1 MTLWQID
8 ERINK
13 ILEND
18 FYIDEETGE
27 VFFTEDLDKLDVE
40 RTKKIENIALYVKNL
55 KYEAEAIK
63 NEIDNLKMRAETK
76 KKKAEKLTNYLDE
89 ILGGEKLETSKVALS
104 YRKSTA
110 VKIENEELLPDE
122 FMTIKIDK
130 KPDKVAIAKLLKN
143 GETIIGCELIEKQNL
158 QIK

>member
-27 VFFTEDLDKLDVE
+27 VFLTEDLDKLDVE
-40 RTKKIENIALYVKNL
+40 RTEKIENVALYVKNL

-63 NEIDNLKMRAETK
+63 SEIDNLKSRAEIK
-76 KKKAEKLTNYLDE
+76 NKKAEKLTNYLDKV
-89 ILGGEKLETSKVALS
+89 LCGEKLETPKVALS

-130 KPDKVAIAKLLKN
+130 KPNKVAIAKLLKN
-143 GETIIGCELIEKQNL
+143 GETITGCELIEKQNL

>member
-27 VFFTEDLDKLDVE
+27 VFLPENLDELEIE
-40 RTKKIENIALYVKNL
+40 RTEKIENIALYIKNL
-55 KYEAEAIK
+55 KSEADAIK
-63 NEIDNLKMRAETK
+63 CEIDNLKKRVETK
-76 KKKAEKLTNYLDE
+76 KNKVERLTEYLE
-89 ILGGEKLETSKVALS
+89 NALNGEKLETSKVALS
-104 YRKSTA
+104 YRNSTS
-110 VKIENEELLPDE
+110 VKIENEEVIPDE
-122 FMTIKIDK
+122 LMTIKTEK
-130 KPDKVAIAKLLKN
+130 KPNKTAIAKLLKS
-143 GETIIGCELIEKQNL
+143 GGLVVGCELVEKQNL

>member
-27 VFFTEDLDKLDVE
+27 VFLTEDLDKLDVE
-40 RTKKIENIALYVKNL
+40 RTEKIENVALYVKNL

-63 NEIDNLKMRAETK
+63 SEIDNLKSRAEIK
-76 KKKAEKLTNYLDE
+76 NKKAEKLTNYLDKV
-89 ILGGEKLETSKVALS
+89 LCGEKLETPKVALS
-104 YRKSTA
+104 YRESTA

-130 KPDKVAIAKLLKN
+130 KPNKVAIAKLLKN
-143 GETIIGCELIEKQNL
+143 GETITGCELIEKQNL

>member
-27 VFFTEDLDKLDVE
+27 VFLPENLDELDVE
-40 RTKKIENIALYVKNL
+40 RTEKIENIALYIKNL
-55 KYEAEAIK
+55 KSEAEAIK
-63 NEIDNLKMRAETK
+63 SEVDNLKSRADVK
-76 KKKAEKLTNYLDE
+76 KKKAERLTDYLDK

-104 YRKSTA
+104 YRKSTS
-110 VKIENEELLPDE
+110 VKIENEEIIPDE
-122 FMTIKIDK
+122 FMTIKTEK
-130 KPDKVAIAKLLKN
+130 KPNKTAIAKLLKN
-143 GETIIGCELIEKQNL
+143 GETVVGCELVEKQNL

>member
-27 VFFTEDLDKLDVE
+27 VFLTEDLDKLDVE
-40 RTKKIENIALYVKNL
+40 RTEKIENIALYVKNL
-55 KYEAEAIK
+55 KCEAEAIK
-63 NEIDNLKMRAETK
+63 NEINNLKMRAEIK
-76 KKKAEKLTNYLDE
+76 EKKAERLTNYLDE

-122 FMTIKIDK
+122 FMTIKTDK
-130 KPDKVAIAKLLKN
+130 KPNKVAIAKLLKN

>member
-27 VFFTEDLDKLDVE
+27 VFLTEDLDKLDVE
-40 RTKKIENIALYVKNL
+40 RTEKIENVALYVKNL

-63 NEIDNLKMRAETK
+63 SEIDNLKSRAEIK
-76 KKKAEKLTNYLDE
+76 KKKAEKLTNYLDK
-89 ILGGEKLETSKVALS
+89 ILCGEKLETPKVALS

-130 KPDKVAIAKLLKN
+130 KPNKVSIAKLLKN
-143 GETIIGCELIEKQNL
+143 GKTITGCELIEKQNL

>member
-18 FYIDEETGE
+18 FCVDDETGE
-27 VFFTEDLDKLDVE
+27 IFLPEDLDKLDVE
-40 RTKKIENIALYVKNL
+40 RTEKIENIALYVKNL
-55 KYEAEAIK
+55 KCEADAIK
-63 NEIDNLKMRAETK
+63 REIDNLKIRAEIK
-76 KKKAEKLTNYLDE
+76 IKKAERLTSYLDE
-89 ILGGEKLETSKVALS
+89 ILGGEKFETSKVALS
-104 YRKSTA
+104 YRKSTS

-122 FMTIKIDK
+122 FMTIKTDK
-130 KPDKVAIAKLLKN
+130 KPNKVAIAKLLKN

>member
-27 VFFTEDLDKLDVE
+27 VFLTEDLDKLDVE
-40 RTKKIENIALYVKNL
+40 RTEKIENVALYVKNL
-55 KYEAEAIK
+55 KCEVEAIK
-63 NEIDNLKMRAETK
+63 SEIDNLKARAEIK

-89 ILGGEKLETSKVALS
+89 ILGGEKLETPKVALS

-130 KPDKVAIAKLLKN
+130 KPNKVAIAKSLKN
-143 GETIIGCELIEKQNL
+143 GETIIGCELVEKQNL

>member
-27 VFFTEDLDKLDVE
+27 VFLTEDLDKLDVE
-40 RTKKIENIALYVKNL
+40 RTEKIENVALYVKNL

-63 NEIDNLKMRAETK
+63 SEIDNLKSRAEIK
-76 KKKAEKLTNYLDE
+76 NKKAEKLRGYLDKV
-89 ILGGEKLETSKVALS
+89 LCGEKLETPKVALS

-130 KPDKVAIAKLLKN
+130 KPNKVAIAKLLKN
-143 GETIIGCELIEKQNL
+143 GETITGCELIEKQNL

>member
-27 VFFTEDLDKLDVE
+27 VFLTEDLDKLDVE
-40 RTKKIENIALYVKNL
+40 RTEKFENVALYVKNL

-63 NEIDNLKMRAETK
+63 SEIDNLKSRAEIK
-76 KKKAEKLTNYLDE
+76 NKKAEKLTNYLDKV
-89 ILGGEKLETSKVALS
+89 LCGEKLETPKVALS

-130 KPDKVAIAKLLKN
+130 KPNKVAIAKLLKN
-143 GETIIGCELIEKQNL
+143 GETITGCELIEKQNL

>member
-1 MTLWQID
+1 MTLWKID
-8 ERINK
+8 EKINK

-27 VFFTEDLDKLDVE
+27 VFLTEDLDKLDVE
-40 RTKKIENIALYVKNL
+40 RTEKIENVALYVKNL
-55 KYEAEAIK
+55 KCEAEAIK
-63 NEIDNLKMRAETK
+63 SEIDNLKSRAEIK
-76 KKKAEKLTNYLDE
+76 NKKAEKLTNYLDK
-89 ILGGEKLETSKVALS
+89 ILCGEKLETPKVALS

-122 FMTIKIDK
+122 LMTIKIDK
-130 KPDKVAIAKLLKN
+130 KPNKVAIAKSLKN

>member
-1 MTLWQID
+1 MTLWKID

-27 VFFTEDLDKLDVE
+27 VFLTEDLDKLDVE
-40 RTKKIENIALYVKNL
+40 RTEKIENVALYIKNL

-63 NEIDNLKMRAETK
+63 SEIDNLKSRAEIK

-89 ILGGEKLETSKVALS
+89 ILCGEKLETPKVALS

-130 KPDKVAIAKLLKN
+130 KPNKVAIAKLLKN
-143 GETIIGCELIEKQNL
+143 GETITGCELIEKQNL

>member
-1 MTLWQID
+1 MRLWQID

-27 VFFTEDLDKLDVE
+27 VFLTEDLDKLDVE
-40 RTKKIENIALYVKNL
+40 RTEKIENVALYVKNL

-63 NEIDNLKMRAETK
+63 SEIDNLKSRAEIK
-76 KKKAEKLTNYLDE
+76 NKKAEKLTNYLDKV
-89 ILGGEKLETSKVALS
+89 LCGEKLETPKVALS

-130 KPDKVAIAKLLKN
+130 KPNKVAIAKLLKN
-143 GETIIGCELIEKQNL
+143 GETITGCELIEKQNL